1 MGNNIDK
8 RTYRREFHEYFKQV
22 IQHYQE
28 KHVRAA
34 LQKQES
40 VINDDNGNIRVFIRK
55 RPIFQHEIAKNE
67 FDVLTCPPWGGII
80 VHMCRQHPSLKA
92 WHAFVESQEYPFP
105 PTTVFD
111 EKTNT
116 ETVYRGALAQMVRN
130 SIRSGERGTCLMYGQ
145 TGTGKTYTITGVMR
159 YLAKDVFREL
169 ARLKKES
176 GGKRLF
182 KINAVCVELIGDN
195 LFDLNANGRQVQLLS
210 DGQEATLSGTEEI
223 TIKSAQDIVKVYD
236 DAASVRETHAT
247 AINSTSS
254 RSHYVFRLIIK
265 DAKTSTEYSRLT
277 MVDLA
282 GSERNADS
290 LYHDAER
297 QRESALIN
305 ASLYSLK
312 DVIRITALNSKAG
325 RNKSANRHVNFRGS
339 KLTMLLKDN
348 FTSDT
353 SKTVVISTL
362 SPIATDTEH
371 TMNTIQHLC
380 MLTDAN
386 WDKENVK
393 TVRTNVEDVL
403 GEVIRAKQ
411 APKIVPVSRWTA
423 RDVQNWLRKANNG
436 QFKKF
441 ASRFQDNIDGKQLTR
456 LTEQRFAQIVGN
468 EAAGIALRKAILDHT
483 ALYNEQRKQEVK
495 QQRDLMNGEYQV
507 PRV

>member
-1 MGNNIDK
+1 
-8 RTYRREFHEYFKQV
+8 
-22 IQHYQE
+22 
-28 KHVRAA
+28 
-34 LQKQES
+34 
-40 VINDDNGNIRVFIRK
+40 
-55 RPIFQHEIAKNE
+55 
-67 FDVLTCPPWGGII
+67 
-80 VHMCRQHPSLKA
+80 
-92 WHAFVESQEYPFP
+92 
-105 PTTVFD
+105 
-111 EKTNT
+111 
-116 ETVYRGALAQMVRN
+116 
-130 SIRSGERGTCLMYGQ
+130 
-145 TGTGKTYTITGVMR
+145 MR
-159 YLAKDVFREL
+159 YLAKDVFKEL
-169 ARLKKES
+169 ARLKKQS
-176 GGKRLF
+176 GGKRNF
-182 KINAVCVELIGDN
+182 SISAVCVELIGDN
-195 LFDLNANGRQVQLLS
+195 LFDLNDKGRQVQLFS
-210 DGQEATLSGTEEI
+210 DGQEATLAGTEEI
-223 TIKSAQDIVKVYD
+223 AIKSAQDIVKVYD

-254 RSHYVFRLIIK
+254 RSHYVFRLIIR

-312 DVIRITALNSKAG
+312 DVIRTTALNRKTS
-325 RNKSANRHVNFRGS
+325 RNKSVNRHVNFRGS
-339 KLTMLLKDN
+339 KLTLLLKDN

-386 WDKENVK
+386 WDKENVR

-411 APKIVPVSRWTA
+411 ASKIVPVSRWTTK
-423 RDVQNWLRKANNG
+423 DVQSWLQKANNG

-441 ASRFQDNIDGKQLTR
+441 ASRFPDNIDGKQLTR
-456 LTEQRFAQIVGN
+456 LTEQRFAQILGN
-468 EAAGIALRKAILDHT
+468 ESAGIALRKAILDHT
-483 ALYNEQRKQEVK
+483 EKYNEQRKREVK

-507 PRV
+507 PRI